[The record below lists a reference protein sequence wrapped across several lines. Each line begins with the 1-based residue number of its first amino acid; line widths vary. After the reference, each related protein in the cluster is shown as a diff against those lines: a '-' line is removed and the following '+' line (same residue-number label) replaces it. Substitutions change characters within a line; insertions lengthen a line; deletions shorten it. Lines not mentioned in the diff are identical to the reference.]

1 MIGTWIN
8 VGTILIGSIVGLFA
22 KKRVS
27 REMNQLVTMVI
38 GLVTLVLGVQLAIE
52 THNILILLLSLL
64 LGGAIGTRIRIE
76 QRLVHLGE
84 SLACRFP
91 RWGDSAISQG
101 LVSASLLFCVGPM
114 AILGAL
120 RDGLYGDWHIL
131 GLKAVM
137 DGVSAMILASGLGP
151 GVLFSSVIV
160 FVYQGGISLIA
171 RVASEASIS
180 FSFSES
186 LFLAEVNA
194 AGGVVLIALSLKL
207 LDLRDVKAGNLLPAL
222 AIAPLLV
229 FLFRLV
235 EG

>member
-8 VGTILIGSIVGLFA
+8 VGTILSGSIVGLFA

-27 REMNQLVTMVI
+27 PQVTQLVTMVI

-76 QRLVHLGE
+76 QRLMHLGE
-84 SLACRFP
+84 SLASRFP
-91 RWGDSAISQG
+91 RWGDSGISQG

-137 DGVSAMILASGLGP
+137 DGISSMILASGLGP
-151 GVLFSSVIV
+151 GVLLSSVIV
-160 FVYQGGISLIA
+160 LVYQGGISLIA
-171 RVASEASIS
+171 RAASGVSMS

-186 LFLAEVNA
+186 PFLAEFNA

-207 LDLRDVKAGNLLPAL
+207 LDLRDVKAGNLVPAL
-222 AIAPLLV
+222 VIAPLLV
-229 FLFRLV
+229 FFFR
-235 EG
+235 

>member
-8 VGTILIGSIVGLFA
+8 VGTILIGSIVGLLV
-22 KKRVS
+22 KKRAS
-27 REMNQLVTMVI
+27 PETSKLLTTVI

-52 THNILILLLSLL
+52 THNILVLLLSLL
-64 LGGAIGTRIRIE
+64 LGGTIGTRIRIE
-76 QRLVHLGE
+76 QRLAHLGE
-84 SLACRFP
+84 NLICRLP
-91 RWGDSAISQG
+91 RLSDSAISQG

-131 GLKAVM
+131 GIKAVM
-137 DGVSAMILASGLGP
+137 DGISAMILASGLGP
-151 GVLFSSVIV
+151 GVLFSSVVV

-171 RVASEASIS
+171 RIASDASVS
-180 FSFSES
+180 CSFSES
-186 LFLAEVNA
+186 LFLTEVNA
-194 AGGVVLIALSLKL
+194 VGGVVLIALSLKL
-207 LDLRDVKAGNLLPAL
+207 LDLRDVKAGNLLPSL

-229 FLFRLV
+229 LLSRLV

>member
-27 REMNQLVTMVI
+27 PQVTQLVTMVI

-52 THNILILLLSLL
+52 TQNILILLLSLL

-76 QRLVHLGE
+76 QRLMHLGE
-84 SLACRFP
+84 SLASRFP
-91 RWGDSAISQG
+91 RWGDSGISQG

-120 RDGLYGDWHIL
+120 RDSLYGDWHIL

-137 DGVSAMILASGLGP
+137 DGISSMILASGLGP

-160 FVYQGGISLIA
+160 LSHFRSSY
-171 RVASEASIS
+171 SIYVMS
-180 FSFSES
+180 RREIYF
-186 LFLAEVNA
+186 
-194 AGGVVLIALSLKL
+194 
-207 LDLRDVKAGNLLPAL
+207 
-222 AIAPLLV
+222 PLW
-229 FLFRLV
+229 R
-235 EG
+235 

>member
-8 VGTILIGSIVGLFA
+8 VGAILSGSIVGLFA

-27 REMNQLVTMVI
+27 PQVTQLVTMVI

-64 LGGAIGTRIRIE
+64 FGGAIGTRIRIE
-76 QRLVHLGE
+76 QRLMHLGE
-84 SLACRFP
+84 SLASRFP
-91 RWGDSAISQG
+91 RWGDSEISQG

-137 DGVSAMILASGLGP
+137 DGISSMILASGLGP

-160 FVYQGGISLIA
+160 LVYQGGISLIA
-171 RVASEASIS
+171 RAASGASTS

-207 LDLRDVKAGNLLPAL
+207 LDLRDVKAGNLVPAL
-222 AIAPLLV
+222 VIAPLLV
-229 FLFRLV
+229 FFFR
-235 EG
+235 

>member
-27 REMNQLVTMVI
+27 PEITQLVTMVI
-38 GLVTLVLGVQLAIE
+38 GLVTLVLGVQLAIG

-64 LGGAIGTRIRIE
+64 FGGAIGTRIRIE
-76 QRLVHLGE
+76 QRLTHLGK
-84 SLACRFP
+84 SLASRFP
-91 RWGDSAISQG
+91 RWGDSGISQG

-137 DGVSAMILASGLGP
+137 DGISSMILASGLGP

-160 FVYQGGISLIA
+160 LVYQGAISLIA
-171 RVASEASIS
+171 RAASGASMS

>member
-8 VGTILIGSIVGLFA
+8 VGTILSGSIVGLFA

-27 REMNQLVTMVI
+27 PQITQLVTMVI

-76 QRLVHLGE
+76 QRLMHLGE
-84 SLACRFP
+84 SLASRFP
-91 RWGDSAISQG
+91 RWGDSGISQG

-137 DGVSAMILASGLGP
+137 DGISSMILASGLGP

-160 FVYQGGISLIA
+160 LVYQGGISLIA
-171 RVASEASIS
+171 RAASGASMS

-186 LFLAEVNA
+186 PFLAEFNA

-207 LDLRDVKAGNLLPAL
+207 LDLRDVKAGNLVPAL
-222 AIAPLLV
+222 VIAPLLV
-229 FLFRLV
+229 FFFR
-235 EG
+235 